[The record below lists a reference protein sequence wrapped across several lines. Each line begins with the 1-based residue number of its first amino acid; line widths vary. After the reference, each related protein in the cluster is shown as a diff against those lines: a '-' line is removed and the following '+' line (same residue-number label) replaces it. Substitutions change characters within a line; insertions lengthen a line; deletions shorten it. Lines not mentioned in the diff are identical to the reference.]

1 MIGNHAA
8 DARACKPST
17 VGDRSVPEWAEPHPP
32 GSRHK
37 QPGSGLCRRVIFLGA
52 VVALLLVGGIGGY
65 LAFGRPRRT
74 RST

>member
-1 MIGNHAA
+1 MKLH
-8 DARACKPST
+8 RCPSGPSRT
-17 VGDRSVPEWAEPHPP
+17 PP
-32 GSRHK
+32 GSLHK

-65 LAFGRPRRT
+65 LAFGCPRWT